1 MQSKLAYLMMA
12 GLAAGIL
19 STASPKA
26 VAGDNA
32 YFAVLAPKQAIPMRL
47 DTLSRTIETTTSFPV
62 VVGSGKMTTVIEGAT
77 LIPVMLERTSV
88 AKPHKWPFSFG
99 VWN

>member
-12 GLAAGIL
+12 GLAVGIL

-32 YFAVLAPKQAIPMRL
+32 YFAVLTPKQAIPMRT
-47 DTLSRTIETTTSFPV
+47 DTVSRTIETVTSFPV
-62 VVGSGKMTTVIEGAT
+62 VVERNGRMTTVIEGAAM
-77 LIPVMLERTSV
+77 PVLLERTSV
-88 AKPHKWPFSFG
+88 AKPHRWPFSFG